1 MLEGSKQR
9 PESKQGGSSRNR
21 EGCRVKATMQSSKRW
36 ASCGFGATRAH
47 LSEGPNEWSKRT
59 FLREAGQE
67 ANPDSDL

>member
-36 ASCGFGATRAH
+36 PSCGSGATRAH
-47 LSEGPNEWSKRT
+47 LPEGPSEWRKRT

-67 ANPDSDL
+67 ADSDSDL